1 MARSI
6 AALVLALLAACARS
20 EPVEPLYSLAG
31 KERAAVVDTLRTLV
45 EVESASRDLEGLERL
60 AGLIAQRLTA
70 LGAQVETYRPS
81 PGETVRL
88 FDTPER
94 VGPVVIGRLHGSG
107 SRRVMLLAHMD
118 TVYPRGT
125 LATRP
130 FRMDADRLYGPGIA
144 DAKGGVAV
152 ILHAVSLLN
161 AMEFRDFGTLT
172 VVINGDEEI
181 SSPGSRALIERLGG
195 AHDVVLSCEPP
206 LGGADQIA
214 LATSGIGLATL
225 TVTGKPAHAGVNPEQ
240 GRNAIVE
247 LAHRLLQTADLSDRE
262 RRVKFNWTLASGGQ
276 VRNMIPDRA
285 SATADVRANRL
296 ADLDWI
302 ERRLRE
308 RIASQPPLV
317 AGTIV
322 DVKFETRR
330 APLEAS
336 AASWA
341 LARTAQSIYAEIDR
355 TLIVDDSGTGGGTDA
370 AFAAASG
377 RPAVTESFGLI
388 GAGFHSSGDEYVELG
403 SIAPRLYLLTRLIV
417 EATRSADW

>member
-6 AALVLALLAACARS
+6 AALFLALLAGCARA

-45 EVESASRDLEGLERL
+45 EVESGSRDWEGLERL
-60 AGLIAQRLTA
+60 AGLLARRLTA
-70 LGAQVETYRPS
+70 LGAEVEIYQPS
-81 PGETVRL
+81 PAETVRL

-144 DAKGGVAV
+144 DAKGGVAL
-152 ILHAVSLLN
+152 ILHALSLLD

-172 VVINGDEEI
+172 VVVNGDEEI
-181 SSPGSRALIERLGG
+181 SSPGSRAIIERLGA

-206 LGGADQIA
+206 LGVADQIA
-214 LATSGIGLATL
+214 LATSGIGLVSL

-247 LAHRLLQTADLSDRE
+247 LAHRLLQTVDLGDRE

-285 SATADVRANRL
+285 SATADVRVNRL

-308 RIASQPPLV
+308 RIASHPPLV

-336 AASWA
+336 DASRA
-341 LARTAQSIYAEIDR
+341 LARTAQSIYAEIGR

-377 RPAVTESFGLI
+377 RPAVAESFGLV
-388 GAGFHSSGDEYVELG
+388 GAGFHSSEEEYVEVG
-403 SIAPRLYLLTRLIV
+403 SIVPRLYLLTRLIV